1 VTTEDPFTAESFERE
16 AARSLDEALALVVH
30 LRGREP
36 RERHRRLLERAID
49 QAERVSAAAESQT
62 MQRSRSIL
70 ARAHAARA
78 EDALHGAGQLS
89 LSAQRA
95 PTFEA
100 CDEGWRR
107 VERIVVAA
115 EDASQ
120 AAHAAAKAAGA
131 MAGDSS
137 PVARAARVAADRAG
151 VAARAARRIVDDRN
165 HAYTFHT
172 DLGFSFGEGWYLAA
186 AAVLA
191 GVAIQIEPGTPGT
204 AHAERFLRDAG
215 LRDRLRPYRSR
226 PRANKQTTDVVARAF
241 RADPQGARERL
252 RAAFLGEAPIAPA
265 VSHWIDPRLAGSGDR
280 RKVLLWIR
288 DGAHAHAH
296 QPSRN
301 TVFAELV
308 ELTQRVQEA
317 GLLPILAGD
326 ALRHGPVPVG
336 AVDMTLFWQDP
347 IFRGDDGRRAQLQ
360 FFEHLRDAH
369 GVIGQLGV
377 TTAGMDGPALM
388 GMPTMY
394 LTDAPNVRMRAW
406 VGAVPGY
413 REIVRESG
421 YRERV
426 SVELAEWGSRGLTG
440 REGRRVTPLTPPSAP
455 ATTSPGVHR

>member
-1 VTTEDPFTAESFERE
+1 MTAESHARE
-16 AARSLDEALALVVH
+16 AARGLAEALEAVVH
-30 LRGREP
+30 HRGREP
-36 RERHRRLLERAID
+36 RERHRRLLEHAID
-49 QAERVSAAAESQT
+49 QAERALATGEGGTTGRA
-62 MQRSRSIL
+62 RSIL

-95 PTFEA
+95 PTLEA

-107 VERIVVAA
+107 VERIVAAA

-120 AAHAAAKAAGA
+120 AAESAAGA
-131 MAGDSS
+131 TAGDSS
-137 PVARAARVAADRAG
+137 S
-151 VAARAARRIVDDRN
+151 AARAARAAVSRAGAAARAARKIVDDRN

-191 GVAIQIEPGTPGT
+191 GVTIQIEPGMPGT

-226 PRANKQTTDVVARAF
+226 PRANKQTTEVVARAF
-241 RADPQGARERL
+241 RADPVGAQQKL
-252 RAAFLGEAPIAPA
+252 RAAFLGDAPIPTA
-265 VSHWIDPRLAGSGDR
+265 VSGWIDQRLAGWGGR
-280 RKVLLWIR
+280 PKVLVWIR
-288 DGAHAHAH
+288 DGAHH
-296 QPSRN
+296 PGRN
-301 TVFAELV
+301 TALSELV
-308 ELTQRVQEA
+308 EITRRVQQA
-317 GLLPILAGD
+317 GLLPILLGD
-326 ALRHGPVPVG
+326 ALRHGAVPAG
-336 AVDMTLFWQDP
+336 AVDMILFWKDP
-347 IFRGDDGRRAQLQ
+347 VFRGDDGRRAQLQ
-360 FFEHLRDAH
+360 LFEHLRDAH
-369 GVIGQLGV
+369 DIVGQLGV

-421 YRERV
+421 Y
-426 SVELAEWGSRGLTG
+426 AEQVSRGLIEWGATG
-440 REGRRVTPLTPPSAP
+440 LARRP
-455 ATTSPGVHR
+455 ANPASTATRSS

>member
-1 VTTEDPFTAESFERE
+1 MHAAMTTEDASAAESPERE
-16 AARSLDEALALVVH
+16 AARCLAEALELVVH

-49 QAERVSAAAESQT
+49 QAERALAAAEWGT
-62 MQRSRSIL
+62 MSRARSIL

-95 PTFEA
+95 PTLDA

-107 VERIVVAA
+107 VETIVVAA
-115 EDASQ
+115 EDAAR
-120 AAHAAAKAAGA
+120 AAERAAGA
-131 MAGDSS
+131 TAGDSS
-137 PVARAARVAADRAG
+137 SVARAAR
-151 VAARAARRIVDDRN
+151 AARKIVDDRN

-191 GVAIQIEPGTPGT
+191 GVPIQIEPGMPGT
-204 AHAERFLRDAG
+204 ARDERFLRDAG
-215 LRDRLRPYRSR
+215 LRDRLQPYRPR
-226 PRANKQTTDVVARAF
+226 PRANKQTTDAVARAF
-241 RADPQGARERL
+241 RADPRCAQQKL
-252 RAAFLGEAPIAPA
+252 RAAFLGDAPIARA
-265 VSHWIDPRLAGSGDR
+265 VSDWIDRRLAGWGDR
-280 RKVLLWIR
+280 RKVLVWIR
-288 DGAHAHAH
+288 DGAHH
-296 QPSRN
+296 PDRN
-301 TVFAELV
+301 TVFSELAI
-308 ELTQRVQEA
+308 LTGRVLEA
-317 GLLPILAGD
+317 GLLPILLGD
-326 ALRHGPVPVG
+326 ALRHGPVPAG
-336 AVDMTLFWQDP
+336 AVDMILFWKDP
-347 IFRGDDGRRAQLQ
+347 VFRGDDGRRAQLQ

-369 GVIGQLGV
+369 GVVGQLGV

-421 YRERV
+421 YLERV
-426 SVELAEWGSRGLTG
+426 SGGLTEWGAR
-440 REGRRVTPLTPPSAP
+440 
-455 ATTSPGVHR
+455 

>member
-1 VTTEDPFTAESFERE
+1 MTPEDPSAAESLERE
-16 AARSLDEALALVVH
+16 AARTLAEALEVVVH
-30 LRGREP
+30 VRGREP
-36 RERHRRLLERAID
+36 RERHRRLLEHAID
-49 QAERVSAAAESQT
+49 RAERALATAGSGT
-62 MQRSRSIL
+62 MGRARSIL
-70 ARAHAARA
+70 ARAHTARA

-95 PTFEA
+95 PTLDA

-115 EDASQ
+115 EDASR
-120 AAHAAAKAAGA
+120 AAERIAGA

-137 PVARAARVAADRAG
+137 SVARAARAAACRAG
-151 VAARAARRIVDDRN
+151 AAARAARRIVDDRN

-172 DLGFSFGEGWYLAA
+172 DHGFSFGEGWVLAA

-191 GVAIQIEPGTPGT
+191 GVTIQIEPGMPGT

-215 LRDRLRPYRSR
+215 LGDRLRPVRSR

-241 RADPQGARERL
+241 RADPRSAQQKL
-252 RAAFLGEAPIAPA
+252 RAAFLGDAPIATA
-265 VSHWIDPRLAGSGDR
+265 VRDWIDPRLAGWGDR
-280 RKVLLWIR
+280 RKVLVWIR
-288 DGAHAHAH
+288 DGAHH
-296 QPSRN
+296 PGRN
-301 TVFAELV
+301 TVFSELAI
-308 ELTQRVQEA
+308 LTRRVQQA
-317 GLLPILAGD
+317 GLVPILLGD
-326 ALRHGPVPVG
+326 ALRDGAVPAG
-336 AVDMTLFWQDP
+336 AVDMILFWKDP
-347 IFRGDDGRRAQLQ
+347 AFRGDDGRRAQLQ

-369 GVIGQLGV
+369 DVVGQLGV

-421 YRERV
+421 YLERV
-426 SVELAEWGSRGLTG
+426 SGGLTEWGLTS
-440 REGRRVTPLTPPSAP
+440 PSATRSP
-455 ATTSPGVHR
+455 AAPR